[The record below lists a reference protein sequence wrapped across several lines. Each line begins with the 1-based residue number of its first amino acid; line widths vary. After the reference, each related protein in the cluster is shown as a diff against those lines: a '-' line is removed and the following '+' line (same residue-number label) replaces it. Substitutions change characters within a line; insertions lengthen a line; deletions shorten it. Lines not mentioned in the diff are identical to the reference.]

1 MRGIV
6 LAGGTGSRLWPI
18 TRAVCKQLLPIYD
31 KPLVYYPLSTLMQV
45 GIRDILVI
53 TTPADSEQ
61 FHRLLGDGS
70 QFGISLS
77 YASQPRP
84 EGLAQAFVIS
94 ADFIADEPIA
104 LVLGDNIFHGVGL
117 GAELA
122 HHATVDGAHVF
133 AYQVARPSDYGV
145 IELGTGGEPIS
156 IEEKPTR
163 PRSNFAVPGL
173 YFFSSDVVG
182 VAGELTPSAR
192 GELEITDVID
202 VYLQQRRLQ
211 VSVLPRG
218 TAWLDTG
225 TFASLVHASEFVR
238 VVEERQGLKVGC
250 PEEIA
255 WRSGWITD
263 AALASQAETLSRSG
277 YGDYLRGLLDGP
289 LVPAG

>member
-1 MRGIV
+1 
-6 LAGGTGSRLWPI
+6 
-18 TRAVCKQLLPIYD
+18 
-31 KPLVYYPLSTLMQV
+31 
-45 GIRDILVI
+45 
-53 TTPADSEQ
+53 
-61 FHRLLGDGS
+61 
-70 QFGISLS
+70 
-77 YASQPRP
+77 
-84 EGLAQAFVIS
+84 
-94 ADFIADEPIA
+94 
-104 LVLGDNIFHGVGL
+104 
-117 GAELA
+117 
-122 HHATVDGAHVF
+122 
-133 AYQVARPSDYGV
+133 
-145 IELGTGGEPIS
+145 
-156 IEEKPTR
+156 
-163 PRSNFAVPGL
+163 VPGL